1 MPSILW
7 SVKMKTNELY
17 KLAEKEGIQID
28 RIDLKTNSSVAINMM
43 DKLFVGLDRN
53 ICGAEERVCLAHEI
67 GHCQTMSFYNIN
79 SPLDVRGK
87 HERRANVWA
96 IKAMIPYNAYRYA
109 LEHGCTEIYSLA
121 DYFNVTEDFMRKA
134 VEYYKS
140 VNNT

>member
-17 KLAEKEGIQID
+17 KLAEQEGIQID
-28 RIDLKTNSSVAINMM
+28 RIDLKTNGSVAINVM
-43 DKLFVGLDRN
+43 DKLFVGLDKN
-53 ICGAEERVCLAHEI
+53 IRGAEERVCLAHEI

-87 HERRANVWA
+87 HERRATVWA
-96 IKAMIPYNAYRYA
+96 IKAMIPYNAYLNA
-109 LEHGCTEIYSLA
+109 LERGYNEIYSLA
-121 DYFNVTEDFMRKA
+121 DYFFVTEDFMRKA

>member
-7 SVKMKTNELY
+7 SVKMETNDLY
-17 KLAEKEGIQID
+17 NLAEQEGIQID
-28 RIDLKTNSSVAINMM
+28 RFDLGKTNSVAINTM
-43 DKLFVGLDRN
+43 DKLYVGLDKS
-53 ICGAEERVCLAHEI
+53 ISGAEERVCLAHEI
-67 GHCQTMSFYNIN
+67 GHCETMSFYNIN

-96 IKAMIPYNAYRYA
+96 IKAMIPYKAYIYA
-109 LEHGCTEIYSLA
+109 LKHGCTEIYLLA

-140 VNNT
+140 VV